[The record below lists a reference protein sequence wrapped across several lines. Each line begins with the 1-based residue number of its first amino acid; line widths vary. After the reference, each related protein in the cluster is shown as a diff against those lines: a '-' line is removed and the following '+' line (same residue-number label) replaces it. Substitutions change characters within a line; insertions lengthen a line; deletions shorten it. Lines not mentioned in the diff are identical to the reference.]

1 MKLNALHTLSL
12 SFQLT
17 SQDKTPAVIQRAMLK
32 HNLDSDPAEGYE
44 LVQVISEDKGRR
56 VFLLK
61 ADCPSVRRQEV
72 DTMSF
77 LNGTK

>member
-1 MKLNALHTLSL
+1 
-12 SFQLT
+12 
-17 SQDKTPAVIQRAMLK
+17 MLK

-61 ADCPSVRRQEV
+61 ADCPSVRRREV

-77 LNGTK
+77 LSGTK